1 MMVEDGT
8 LKPAPSDD
16 ELHPASVP
24 SAGASAT
31 LSSTDRRRAATPAN
45 AGGRHAGVAAERRSE
60 ATAVTGHRRLGGAV
74 LAPPCSLPC

>member
-24 SAGASAT
+24 EAGATAT
-31 LSSTDRRRAATPAN
+31 LSSTDQPSTVTGRRPA
-45 AGGRHAGVAAERRSE
+45 GSSGAEPPPAPASDG
-60 ATAVTGHRRLGGAV
+60 ATAVGSATGGSTGGA
-74 LAPPCSLPC
+74 P